1 MNVVMAFNT
10 GFLLPAITAVYS
22 LFINNDDIHLRILY
36 VDLSDSSKIV
46 LDRLTKLGMN
56 NSIEYIRIEGELLK
70 KIKVQTGR
78 WRQETFFRYYVT
90 EVLPELDRVL
100 WLDADILVRGSIKE
114 LYNTDFE
121 GKSFAGVWDV
131 TSNPSERLGL
141 EDYIN
146 AGILLINANKLKK
159 TGRIA
164 EFWKLVASPDYA
176 ADLPD
181 QDALNIVFNKD
192 IKIIDII
199 WNTFLYVPEEH
210 VEVALDMRQLV
221 AEIVVVRVLEILG
234 QVSHPA
240 LLELFGVRVV
250 VVLYVDFAYH
260 HEQHERH
267 VVLVTEL
274 LDGLFTETE
283 RNTQSRQHGEETVMP
298 RYGVRHLDVWRE
310 PEKVV
315 GCIHEFLFFCKNI

>member
-10 GFLLPAITAVYS
+10 GFLLPAITAIYS

-36 VDLSDSSKIV
+36 VDLSDSCKTV

-121 GKSFAGVWDV
+121 GKSFAGVWDI

-146 AGILLINANKLKK
+146 VGILLINANKLKK

-192 IKIIDII
+192 IKIVDII

-210 VEVALDMRQLV
+210 ADKLIERSIIIHYISKYKPWRVEDTEYFIKVFEHYKA
-221 AEIVVVRVLEILG
+221 AEVFVKEYWDTCDKAVKYI
-234 QVSHPA
+234 
-240 LLELFGVRVV
+240 
-250 VVLYVDFAYH
+250 
-260 HEQHERH
+260 EQ
-267 VVLVTEL
+267 
-274 LDGLFTETE
+274 
-283 RNTQSRQHGEETVMP
+283 Q
-298 RYGVRHLDVWRE
+298 
-310 PEKVV
+310 
-315 GCIHEFLFFCKNI
+315 

>member
-10 GFLLPAITAVYS
+10 GFLLPAITAIYS
-22 LFINNDDIHLRILY
+22 LLINNDDIHLRILY

-131 TSNPSERLGL
+131 TSNPLERLGL
-141 EDYIN
+141 NDYIN
-146 AGILLINANKLKK
+146 AGILLINAEKLKR
-159 TGRIA
+159 TGEINK
-164 EFWKLVASPDYA
+164 FWELVASPDYA

-210 VEVALDMRQLV
+210 ADNLIENSIIIHYISKYKPWNVEDTEYFVKVFEHYRA
-221 AEIVVVRVLEILG
+221 AEAFVKEYWDICDKAVRFI
-234 QVSHPA
+234 
-240 LLELFGVRVV
+240 
-250 VVLYVDFAYH
+250 
-260 HEQHERH
+260 
-267 VVLVTEL
+267 
-274 LDGLFTETE
+274 
-283 RNTQSRQHGEETVMP
+283 
-298 RYGVRHLDVWRE
+298 
-310 PEKVV
+310 EK
-315 GCIHEFLFFCKNI
+315 

>member
-10 GFLLPAITAVYS
+10 GFLLPAITAIYS
-22 LFINNDDIHLRILY
+22 LLINNDDIHLRILY
-36 VDLSDSSKIV
+36 VDLSDSSKTV
-46 LDRLTKLGMN
+46 LDRLTKLGRN

-146 AGILLINANKLKK
+146 AGI
-159 TGRIA
+159 
-164 EFWKLVASPDYA
+164 
-176 ADLPD
+176 

-210 VEVALDMRQLV
+210 ADKLIERSIIIHYISKYKPWRVEDTEYFIKVFEHYKA
-221 AEIVVVRVLEILG
+221 AEVFVKEYWDTCDKAVKYI
-234 QVSHPA
+234 
-240 LLELFGVRVV
+240 
-250 VVLYVDFAYH
+250 
-260 HEQHERH
+260 EQ
-267 VVLVTEL
+267 
-274 LDGLFTETE
+274 
-283 RNTQSRQHGEETVMP
+283 Q
-298 RYGVRHLDVWRE
+298 
-310 PEKVV
+310 
-315 GCIHEFLFFCKNI
+315 